1 MKRTHAIALLVVLLT
16 LLLTLLA
23 CQQQAQRAQQPETP
37 QEGGETM
44 AEFKLT
50 SSAFGDGER
59 IPDKYTCVGEDVSPP
74 LKWEGAPEG
83 TKTFAL
89 IVEDPDAP
97 GGTFI
102 HWVLFNIP
110 GTLTELPEGVE
121 PLEKLQNGAIHGV
134 NDFQRLGYR
143 GPCPPPG
150 KPHRYFF
157 VLKALDRELSLGPGV
172 TKQRLELEI
181 EKIGGPLAETKLMGT
196 YSR

>member
-1 MKRTHAIALLVVLLT
+1 
-16 LLLTLLA
+16 
-23 CQQQAQRAQQPETP
+23 
-37 QEGGETM
+37 M
-44 AEFKLT
+44 AEFRLT

-74 LKWEGAPEG
+74 LRWEGAPEG

-110 GTLTELPEGVE
+110 GDVTELPEGVE
-121 PLEKLQNGAIHGV
+121 PIEKLQNGAIQGV

-157 VLKALDRELSLGPGV
+157 VLKALDRELSLGSGV

-181 EKIGGPLAETKLMGT
+181 EKIGGPLAEAKLMGT
-196 YSR
+196 YGR